1 MALTSLNLTRAV
13 RYQHR
18 VVRWRVL
25 KVNKRILLGVDANI
39 APATQHALRTVG
51 EFLEES
57 SSRLHVVLLNVI
69 PLPYTVSPSL
79 GMSVGSLQS
88 LSVSL
93 EQRTLAE
100 NVLRKAKKELQK
112 RGIASERIEV
122 LIRVGVP
129 ADEIVRA
136 ARELQV
142 DFIVIGSRGDAFGQ
156 KVRRF
161 LAGSTSRRVLQ
172 LAPCPVMIVVV
183 PPAPRPGN
191 LVAWYEEAIS
201 HHLQEHTGAL
211 SVFTSREVAQ
221 MFLPP
226 QKKTAGRKEIAAA
239 TLALEQLARNGVL
252 FRHEVKGE
260 LRYVND

>member
-1 MALTSLNLTRAV
+1 M
-13 RYQHR
+13 
-18 VVRWRVL
+18 
-25 KVNKRILLGVDANI
+25 NKRILLGVDANI
-39 APATQHALRTVG
+39 APATQHALRTVS

-57 SSRLHVVLLNVI
+57 SPRLHLVLLNVI

-79 GMSVGSLQS
+79 GMSIGFPHS
-88 LSVSL
+88 LSITL
-93 EQRTLAE
+93 EQRSQAE
-100 NVLRKAKKELQK
+100 DALRRAKKEVQMH
-112 RGIASERIEV
+112 GIASERIEV
-122 LIRVGVP
+122 LIRVGAP

-142 DFIVIGSRGDAFGQ
+142 DFIVIGSRGDSFGQ
-156 KVRRF
+156 KMRRF

-172 LAPCPVMIVVV
+172 LAPCPVMIVTL
-183 PPAPRPGN
+183 PGIPGPGN

-201 HHLQEHTGAL
+201 RHLQEHTGAL

-239 TLALEQLARNGVL
+239 TLALEQLTRNGVL